1 MTTQSTLALAEHY
14 LNIEQPTRA
23 LELLSRAEN
32 DLLNTP
38 AYWLLHSQAL
48 FNLNQIEAAK
58 ASSQKGLAVAPDD
71 PRLLFLLCNC
81 EDKAGYLAAAE
92 TAILAAIRLQPENPH
107 FICRYATLVAQ
118 TNQLDK
124 AQQLAAVAA
133 KIDPNRR
140 SVRHLQ
146 ISLAYLTE
154 SIPQV
159 IAKCQEGLTLFP
171 EDPYILYILGH
182 AYSERGKPGHAADF
196 LRRAAQLNP
205 LNQAFTTSARQYARP
220 ARHWLMEPVWPFKR
234 TSMVPDL
241 LVFLAFLLMI
251 ILGLTGQIHISLY
264 MCMGWLVWL
273 YYTAFVNWF
282 MHHRSKKKETQ
293 KGE

>member
-1 MTTQSTLALAEHY
+1 LALAEHY

-58 ASSQKGLAVAPDD
+58 ASSQKGLALAPDD

-124 AQQLAAVAA
+124 AQQLATVAA
-133 KIDPNRR
+133 KIDPNQR

-154 SIPQV
+154 GIPQV

-182 AYSERGKPGHAADF
+182 AYVERGKPGHAVDY
-196 LRRAAQLNP
+196 LRRAAQINP
-205 LNQAFTTSARQYARP
+205 LNHVFTTSARQYTSAG
-220 ARHWLMEPVWPFKR
+220 HWLLTPVWPFHR
-234 TSMVPDL
+234 VLIGMDRFM
-241 LVFLAFLLMI
+241 FLAI
-251 ILGLTGQIHISLY
+251 ILFIILWAMGQYNGSLY
-264 MCMGWLVWL
+264 VCMGWLALL
-273 YYTAFVNWF
+273 YYTAFANWII
-282 MHHRSKKKETQ
+282 RLYRSRQKGDSKK
-293 KGE
+293 